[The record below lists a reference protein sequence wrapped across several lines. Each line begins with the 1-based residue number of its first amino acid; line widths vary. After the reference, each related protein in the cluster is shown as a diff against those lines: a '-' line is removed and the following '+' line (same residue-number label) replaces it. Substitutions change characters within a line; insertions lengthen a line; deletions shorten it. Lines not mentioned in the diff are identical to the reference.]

1 MSKSMEFMLSFIIAG
16 KWSIEIPS
24 EGDIEADKVSV
35 SYSFM
40 GMELSFSIVNL
51 KLSISQNEFSFE
63 AELIE
68 LNSEEESMVTF
79 VKNISIQFKN
89 DEFHIRQ
96 GEAGGVFAINLQKFA
111 PIIKNFIPEFNLDE
125 GEILMK
131 GSSSYASFS
140 ISSESQLSVEIGNID
155 FSYTILGIEIMAKI
169 PSYSIEFNL
178 ISQRLEGEVNGIN
191 VGFGEDENQ
200 WIRTT
205 DSIKFSSGF
214 LKHRDN

>member
-1 MSKSMEFMLSFIIAG
+1 MSMSMEFMLSFINAG

-24 EGDIEADKVSV
+24 DGDIEADKVSV

-51 KLSISQNEFSFE
+51 NLSISQNEFSFV

-68 LNSEEESMVTF
+68 LNSEEQSMVTF

-96 GEAGGVFAINLQKFA
+96 GEAGGDFAINIQKFA

-131 GSSSYASFS
+131 GSSSQASFS

-155 FSYTILGIEIMAKI
+155 FSYTILGIEIMVKI
-169 PSYSIEFNL
+169 PFYRIQFNL
-178 ISQRLEGEVNGIN
+178 ISQSLEGEVNGIN
-191 VGFGEDENQ
+191 VGFGEDGVAKTN
-200 WIRTT
+200 
-205 DSIKFSSGF
+205 KVFK
-214 LKHRDN
+214 LMK